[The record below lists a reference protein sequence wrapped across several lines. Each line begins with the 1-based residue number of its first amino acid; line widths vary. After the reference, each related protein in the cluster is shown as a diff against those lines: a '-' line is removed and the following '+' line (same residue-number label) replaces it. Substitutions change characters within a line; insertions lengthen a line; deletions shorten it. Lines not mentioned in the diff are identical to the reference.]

1 MATDKSAIYLQNM
14 QRSLVEVYSHIEQL
28 MEPLPE
34 DMDEADL
41 TLDQWDLVH
50 AVNAIES
57 EWILDKDVRREMSCI
72 QWTDD

>member
-1 MATDKSAIYLQNM
+1 MTTDKTPIYLQNM
-14 QRSLVEVYSHIEQL
+14 QRSLVEVYAQIERL
-28 MEPLPE
+28 MTSLPD

-41 TLDQWDLVH
+41 TPDQWDIVQ

-57 EWILDKDVRREMSCI
+57 EWILDKDVRTSMSCI